1 MGDSLG
7 NPLERGKKMKKVF
20 KVEIKKA
27 GAKVNGTHYF
37 ETNEQATDFAIVATA
52 FSGGLY
58 NIQEIFVNE
67 EVWA

>member
-1 MGDSLG
+1 
-7 NPLERGKKMKKVF
+7 MKKLF

-27 GAKVNGTHYF
+27 GTKVNGTHYF

-67 EVWA
+67 EVAK